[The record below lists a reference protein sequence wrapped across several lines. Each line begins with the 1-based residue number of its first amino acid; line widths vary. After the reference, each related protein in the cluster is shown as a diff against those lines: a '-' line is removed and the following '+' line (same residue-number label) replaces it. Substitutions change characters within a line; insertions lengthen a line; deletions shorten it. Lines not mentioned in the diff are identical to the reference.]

1 MANKLYLAYGSN
13 LNIRQMQRRCP
24 GAQVVGTATIEDYEL
39 LFKGSQTGSFLT
51 IEAKAGASVPVG
63 VWQVTEADVKAL
75 DRYEGYPKFY
85 YRKSILLPV
94 KDIQTEKVCKRRAFV
109 YIMHEERTLGIPS
122 DSYVRTC
129 TDGYKDFGF
138 DVDFLERAI
147 AISKEALS

>member
-13 LNIRQMQRRCP
+13 LNIRQMQSRCP

-63 VWQVTEADVKAL
+63 VWRVTEADVKAL

-85 YRKSILLPV
+85 YRKSMLLPV
-94 KDIQTEKVCKRRAFV
+94 KDMETGKVRKRRAFV
-109 YIMHEERTLGIPS
+109 YIMHEERKLGIPC
-122 DSYVRTC
+122 DSYMRTC
-129 TDGYKDFGF
+129 TKGYEDFGF
-138 DVDFLERAI
+138 DTEFLDRAI